1 MNQRVSLAL
10 IVLAL
15 SGCKKPDEAASAD
28 KPQAAA
34 TPPVSVEE
42 APVEIKS
49 MPRLLTLTGSVTAD
63 RQSEIAANVS
73 GRVISTPI
81 ERGRKVQAG
90 ETIAIVDS
98 KAAGFSV
105 AATAAQAELAV
116 TQVHQAEEDC
126 ARAERLYKEGA
137 VAEAEYNR
145 QKTQCKAQI
154 LQATAARAQAELQ
167 AKLAGDT
174 IIRAPFSGAIGER
187 YVNPGE
193 YVQPPSKVASIY
205 SFDPVRVT
213 VSVPEPAVGKVKEG
227 QTLDL
232 HVASE
237 PDKAFPAQ
245 VVYMSPALRANT
257 RDLLVEAKAPNPDAL
272 LRPGMFA
279 TVEINVGDEKV
290 PTVPEDAILTEGTVH
305 KIFLVREGKAFEMV
319 VRTGVK
325 KDGRVAVLEQLTDK
339 DRVIRHVPKGLRDG
353 APVVAGAAPKTNE
366 GATGARVPR

>member
-42 APVEIKS
+42 APVEIKP

-174 IIRAPFSGAIGER
+174 IIRAPFTGAIGER

-227 QTLDL
+227 QTLEL

-245 VVYMSPALRANT
+245 VVFMSPALRANT

-279 TVEINVGDEKV
+279 TVELNVGEEKV
-290 PTVPEDAILTEGTVH
+290 PTVPEDAILTEGTVR
-305 KIFLVREGKAFEMV
+305 KIFLSREGKAYEMV

-325 KDGRVAVLEQLTDK
+325 KDGRVAVLEQLTEK